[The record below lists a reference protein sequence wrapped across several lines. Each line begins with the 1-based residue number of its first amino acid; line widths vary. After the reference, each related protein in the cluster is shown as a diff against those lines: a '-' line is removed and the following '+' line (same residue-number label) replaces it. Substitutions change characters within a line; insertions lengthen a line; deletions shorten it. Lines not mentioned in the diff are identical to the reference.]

1 MTTTG
6 TTTGTTGTTGGT
18 RRAGDGTGPHVAF
31 PLRLDA
37 AGRTALADDEHYLR
51 GLVEQ
56 VLFTRP
62 GERVGRPDFGSG
74 IGTLVF
80 APAGDELAAA
90 TRALVHAAL
99 QQFLG
104 DLVRVEQVEV
114 TARESTVEVVVAY
127 RPLRAPV
134 DDERRVLRVTGGTT

>member
-1 MTTTG
+1 MTVSTRASAG
-6 TTTGTTGTTGGT
+6 AGPGGT
-18 RRAGDGTGPHVAF
+18 PRVASGAGPHVGF

-37 AGRTALADDEHYLR
+37 AGRTALADDEGYLR

-74 IGTLVF
+74 VGALVF

-90 TRALVHAAL
+90 TQALVQAAL
-99 QQFLG
+99 QRFLG

-114 TARESTVEVVVAY
+114 TARESTVEVLVAY

-134 DDERRVLRVTGGTT
+134 GDARRVLRVTDGGTP